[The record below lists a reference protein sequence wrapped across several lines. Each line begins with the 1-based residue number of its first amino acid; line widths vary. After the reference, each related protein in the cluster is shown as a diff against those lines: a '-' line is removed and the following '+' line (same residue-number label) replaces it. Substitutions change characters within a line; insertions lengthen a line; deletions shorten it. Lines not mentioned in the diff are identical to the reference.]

1 MSENNDKSNSNQK
14 KDRDSKK
21 ILTLVILIATLM
33 ITTTGATY
41 AYFAISATATNNI
54 TGTAATASLAFQL
67 SNSATTTS
75 GTPSLTAP
83 SSTYASKPMVP
94 QYAYNNS
101 TNVLAKA
108 FTGTSSNKCVD
119 GNGNVI
125 CRVYTFTIRNN
136 STAVAVVNGKIKF
149 TNPTPN
155 LKWALMTNATTVPT
169 ITSTTDSDIK
179 SASTSEATFA
189 SSLSLNP
196 SGGSSSTSAASGS
209 YKQYWIIFWINE
221 TGSSHTDSGTWSATI
236 SFTSS
241 NGSGITSTITS

>member
-1 MSENNDKSNSNQK
+1 MGDNNSNNIESNK
-14 KDRDSKK
+14 NSDSKK

-54 TGTAATASLAFQL
+54 TGTAATANLAFQL

-108 FTGTSSNKCVD
+108 LTGTSNNKCVD
-119 GNGNVI
+119 ANGNVI

-136 STAVAVVNGKIKF
+136 STATAVVNGKIKF
-149 TNPTPN
+149 TNPTTN
-155 LKWALMTNATTVPT
+155 LKWALMSNATTVPT
-169 ITSTTDSDIK
+169 ITSATDSDIK
-179 SASTSEATFA
+179 AASTSETTFV
-189 SSLSLNP
+189 SNLSLTP
-196 SGGSSSTSAASGS
+196 SGGVTSTSPASGS

-221 TGSSHTDSGTWSATI
+221 TGSSQTDSGTWSATI

>member
-14 KDRDSKK
+14 KDHDSKK

-101 TNVLAKA
+101 TKIYIDVAK
-108 FTGTSSNKCVD
+108 
-119 GNGNVI
+119 
-125 CRVYTFTIRNN
+125 
-136 STAVAVVNGKIKF
+136 
-149 TNPTPN
+149 
-155 LKWALMTNATTVPT
+155 LMTDEK
-169 ITSTTDSDIK
+169 IRFK
-179 SASTSEATFA
+179 K
-189 SSLSLNP
+189 SLNYWRCKILINFHIDP
-196 SGGSSSTSAASGS
+196 LICPICHEEMVYYNS
-209 YKQYWIIFWINE
+209 YY
-221 TGSSHTDSGTWSATI
+221 T
-236 SFTSS
+236 
-241 NGSGITSTITS
+241 